1 MLLSRRVAK
10 FPFSSTDHST
20 QTWNAFFQAL
30 SVYKT
35 CNFCW
40 WPYKL
45 WCLSFCWVFFVQPT
59 CDVFNVHVHV
69 RNVLVCRL
77 QIKANVNWNLHLQST
92 HASFGAVGCLSS
104 TAASIYLH
112 CSRKLFLST
121 QNSCCHSIFVL
132 SLLQTSDTHFSPFLS
147 YISLSSS
154 SSSFASF
161 YENHIVR
168 SFLFGLAYA
177 SATHTHIRN
186 NSKLFNSF
194 TISLVRRTHT
204 KNALFPS
211 ASTQSIAR
219 QINCAA
225 RHDDVLQ
232 H

>member
-1 MLLSRRVAK
+1 MQSCVLSFSRKQWYDESNSMQNGEQVSECMELSWEIKYKLSTALNETNLHVNAFEPPSRKISVFIHRPQHTDMK
-10 FPFSSTDHST
+10 SLFSSTIC
-20 QTWNAFFQAL
+20 FQAL

-59 CDVFNVHVHV
+59 RDVFNVHVHV

-121 QNSCCHSIFVL
+121 QNSCCHSVFVL
-132 SLLQTSDTHFSPFLS
+132 SLL
-147 YISLSSS
+147 
-154 SSSFASF
+154 
-161 YENHIVR
+161 
-168 SFLFGLAYA
+168 
-177 SATHTHIRN
+177 
-186 NSKLFNSF
+186 SKLAIHIFHYF
-194 TISLVRRTHT
+194 YRTFLYHHRHHRLLRST
-204 KNALFPS
+204 K
-211 ASTQSIAR
+211 TT
-219 QINCAA
+219 
-225 RHDDVLQ
+225 
-232 H
+232 